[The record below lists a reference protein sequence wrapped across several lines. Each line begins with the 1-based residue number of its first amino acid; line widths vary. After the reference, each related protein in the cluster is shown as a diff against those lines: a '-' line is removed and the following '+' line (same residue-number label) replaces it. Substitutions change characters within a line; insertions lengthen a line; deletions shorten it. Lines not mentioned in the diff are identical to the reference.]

1 MKKQLIAAA
10 VVGAIAGAGYLGL
23 VHTEGAAFDAAFNDA
38 VADLDELARANISPK
53 ASVKGAIVE
62 KSFFS
67 RKAEI
72 TYAMGKTTLK
82 LPVAS
87 KFGWGTTTTLHPLNN
102 EEVTKLLA
110 EEGHKPI
117 EDTLLIKTPPFSDK
131 MKVLWTIKPFDME
144 DGDTKLAFNGFRL
157 EADAS
162 GADGVVEKFKW
173 TVSDFLVGNGSEKI
187 AFKRFS
193 MDSTETRIKT
203 KVEGLDIDLPF
214 SGLVGGAATVESS
227 AELKQAG
234 KDKESDFRMDFDA
247 KDITMIKQPVLDR
260 FTFETKWKV
269 DAEGLV
275 RAARLI
281 EEAESERAG
290 DEALDLFIKSIR
302 KIDETKAVF
311 ETKGEKTTFTATVPS
326 LQPLQVK
333 GEMLLNP
340 KTFGHIPGADLVIDQ
355 AIRNDGF
362 VKAEGE
368 KEVYKAVFEADEATN
383 SILLNGKP
391 I

>member
-82 LPVAS
+82 LPVDS

-131 MKVLWTIKPFDME
+131 MKVLWTIKPFDMK

-193 MDSTETRIKT
+193 MDSTETKIKT

-234 KDKESDFRMDFDA
+234 KDKDSDFRMDFDA